1 MFTPNTES
9 NQFSRLRTAAE
20 TRLKEGN
27 APQTKGWPTGV
38 SALTLL
44 YNLSSDPT
52 SASDALKLLHELQV
66 HQVELD
72 LQYEQMDTT
81 QRELTEEL
89 ARYKGLYEFVP
100 AGYFN
105 VGHEGEIIEANLIG
119 AALLGIGQDELYGR
133 RIDSFL
139 APDSRPV
146 FLEMLQRLRDG
157 GSRDNCEVQT
167 GGDGN
172 ILRRLH
178 VVADITPGD
187 KSFLMV
193 FCECDR
199 SQAD

>member
-1 MFTPNTES
+1 MDKPTTES
-9 NQFSRLRTAAE
+9 NQFSQLRIAAE
-20 TRLKEGN
+20 ARLKEGT

-72 LQYEQMDTT
+72 LQYEQMEAT
-81 QRELTEEL
+81 QRELAEEL

-100 AGYFN
+100 AGYFR
-105 VGHEGEIIEANLIG
+105 VGHQGEIFEANLIG
-119 AALLGIGQDELYGR
+119 ATLLGVGHDELYGN

-139 APDSRPV
+139 APNSQPV
-146 FLEMLQRLRDG
+146 FLEMLQRLRDS
-157 GSRDNCEVQT
+157 GSRDGCEVQT
-167 GGDGN
+167 GGNGN
-172 ILRRLH
+172 VLRRFR
-178 VVADITPGD
+178 VVAGVTPGD

-199 SQAD
+199 SQTD